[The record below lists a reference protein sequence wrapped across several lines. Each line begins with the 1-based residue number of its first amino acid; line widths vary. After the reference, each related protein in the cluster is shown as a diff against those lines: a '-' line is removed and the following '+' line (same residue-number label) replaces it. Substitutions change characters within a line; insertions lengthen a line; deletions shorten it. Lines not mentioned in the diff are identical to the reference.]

1 MSSSPTLSSSS
12 ELLPAAV
19 PTTLAD
25 VLCHVDFVIG
35 TGHISVRDCIALQPH
50 SVVRL
55 TQSAGSDV
63 EIRAEGVTVAQGEVA
78 IIDEHTAIRVSHITA
93 APGIEEA

>member
-1 MSSSPTLSSSS
+1 MSSSPISSSSS

-19 PTTLAD
+19 PATLAE

-35 TGHISVRDCIALQPH
+35 TGHITVRDCIALQPH

-55 TQSAGSDV
+55 IQAAGTDV

-78 IIDEHTAIRVSHITA
+78 IIDERTALRVSHITA

>member
-1 MSSSPTLSSSS
+1 MSSSPISSSSS
-12 ELLPAAV
+12 EQLPAAV
-19 PTTLAD
+19 PATLAD

-55 TQSAGSDV
+55 IQAAGTDV

-78 IIDEHTAIRVSHITA
+78 IIDERTALRISHITA